1 MASSQRN
8 KSDRAKA
15 VLSRRKRRKVL
26 SGVIKTILLTVAL
39 VLFIGVGLGVYYIR
53 KVINDAPELDAQ
65 AVAPTEAASYIYNAE
80 GSRTQKLT
88 LPEANRDLVSLD
100 RIPVDMQHAFVAIED
115 SRFYEHNGIDIRG
128 IIRAAVKGITSGS
141 FSEGAST
148 ITQQL
153 LKNSIFTDWTSQ
165 TSFSERLPRK
175 IQEQYLA
182 LKLEKIM
189 TKDQILEDYLNTINL
204 GAGCY
209 GVQSASYR
217 YFAKDVSDLTLSEC
231 AVIAGIT
238 QNPTRYNPINNP
250 EENDKRRKTV
260 LEYMLN
266 QGYITEAD
274 YLEALSDN
282 VYDRISWNDS
292 VADSGSSIYTYY
304 QDALIDQVIDD
315 LQSEKGY
322 TYSQA
327 FRAVYSGGLRIFSAQ
342 DDHIQEILE
351 KEFENE
357 ENFPENTQVGIDYA
371 LSILSPDGT
380 VTDYGNDHLMAFVRK
395 TKDPSFDL
403 MTNSSKKAKSL
414 AKDFRESVVKEG
426 DTVLGERIT
435 VTPQPQASAVV
446 IDQATGYVSAVIGGR
461 GKKEASLTLN
471 RATYTTRQPGSTFKI
486 LTAYAPALNE
496 CGMTLATV
504 YDNEPFAYE
513 DGSMVSNWDL
523 SSNEGPTTIREAIKR
538 SVNVVA
544 VRCITDITPRL
555 GFEYAKN
562 FGITTLEE
570 AYDNGTETLTDI
582 IQPLALGGITRGV
595 TNLEL
600 CGAYACIA
608 NYGRYVEPKFY
619 TQVLDH
625 YGNVILDNLSPE
637 GKEVIKPGTAYLLTD
652 AMRGVISEEGGTAY
666 GVIDTG
672 LMPAA
677 GKSGTTSSYKD
688 IWFVGYTPYYT
699 CCVWG
704 GYDNNRDLPDEGI
717 YHTYNKILWNAIMND
732 INEDL
737 PISAFGTPSGIVTEK
752 VCPVTGLVAGSGCPA
767 IEEKFL
773 EETRPTRY
781 CDVHSSGENVPEEI
795 LNAGNVPDNG
805 LAPGAKTIFDEPAAP
820 EGEDAYDQ
828 LPEVQI
834 FDDQYS
840 DGNDE
845 GGRGPDEDIIIF
857 DDTFTLAPGQSP

>member
-1 MASSQRN
+1 MASRRN
-8 KSDRAKA
+8 DPDRKKAA
-15 VLSRRKRRKVL
+15 VLAKRKRRKIRSAVF
-26 SGVIKTILLTVAL
+26 KTILLTIAL
-39 VLFIGVGLGVYYIR
+39 IMLLGIGLGVYYVR
-53 KVINDAPELDAQ
+53 KVINEAPSLDTA
-65 AVAPTEAASYIYNAE
+65 AVAPTEAASYIYDRN
-80 GSRTQKLT
+80 GNRTQKLT
-88 LPEANRDLVSLD
+88 LPEANRDLVTLD
-100 RIPVDMQHAFVAIED
+100 RIPIDLQHAFVAIED

-128 IIRAAVKGITSGS
+128 IFRAAIKGITSGS

-153 LKNSIFTDWTSQ
+153 LKNSIFTDWTTQ
-165 TSFSERLPRK
+165 TSFAERLPRK

-182 LKLEKIM
+182 LELEKIM

-209 GVQSASYR
+209 GVQAASYR

-250 EENDKRRKTV
+250 DENAARRRVV
-260 LEYMLN
+260 LDYMLE
-266 QGYITEAD
+266 QGYISETA
-274 YLEALSDN
+274 YREALSDN

-292 VADSGSSIYTYY
+292 TATSASSIYTYY

-327 FRAVYSGGLRIFSAQ
+327 FRAVYTGGLRIFSAQ
-342 DDHIQEILE
+342 DDHIQEILD
-351 KEFENE
+351 KEFENS
-357 ENFPENTQVGIDYA
+357 ENFPENSEFGIDYA
-371 LSILSPDGT
+371 LSVQTPDGT
-380 VTDYGNDHLMAFVRK
+380 VTDYGNDHLLAFIRK
-395 TKDPSFDL
+395 MSNPSFDL
-403 MTNSSKKAKSL
+403 MTDSSESAKVMTD
-414 AKDFRESVVKEG
+414 AFRENIVTKD
-426 DTVLGERIT
+426 DTVLGERLT

-446 IDQATGYVSAVIGGR
+446 IDQATGYVSAIIGGR

-486 LTAYAPALNE
+486 LTVYAPALNE

-523 SSNEGPTTIREAIKR
+523 NSSSGPTTIREAIKR

-570 AYDNGTETLTDI
+570 AYNTGSETLTDV

-625 YGNVILDNLSPE
+625 YGNVVLDNLSPE

-652 AMRGVISEEGGTAY
+652 AMRDVIASEGGTAY

-672 LMPAA
+672 LMPSA

-704 GYDNNRDLPDEGI
+704 GYDNNKDLPDEGI
-717 YHTYNKILWNAIMND
+717 FHTYNKILWNAIMND
-732 INEDL
+732 IDEDL
-737 PISAFGTPSGIVTEK
+737 PVSAFGTPTGIVTQK
-752 VCPVTGLVAGSGCPA
+752 VCPVTGLAAGSGCPA

-781 CDVHSSGENVPEEI
+781 CDIHSSGETVPEEI

-805 LAPGAKTIFDEPAAP
+805 LAPGARTIFDEPAPPSA
-820 EGEDAYDQ
+820 EDTYNQ
-828 LPEVQI
+828 LPEIQI
-834 FDDQYS
+834 FDDTYS
-840 DGNDE
+840 DGNDA
-845 GGRGPDEDIIIF
+845 GRREPDGDIIIF
-857 DDTFTLAPGQSP
+857 DDAFTLDPGQSP